1 MNTNKSIGVGVS
13 MGNVS
18 VCGVSARVRVIVSA
32 CMSRSVNRKCGVDVK
47 VCAYRCV
54 RVNERACK
62 YVV

>member
-1 MNTNKSIGVGVS
+1 MNTKKNIGVGVS
-13 MGNVS
+13 MDNVS
-18 VCGVSARVRVIVSA
+18 MCGMSVRVCVIVSA

-54 RVNERACK
+54 RVNERACE